1 MPMLLQ
7 IVLNGILK
15 GGLYALM
22 AMGMSLIWGVMD
34 IINIAHGSF
43 IMLGAFATY
52 WLFTLFGMDPF
63 VSLVFSM
70 TLLFLLGYGVQKFLI
85 NYVIR
90 ANAFITLILAFGI
103 EIFINNFALVAWTA
117 DVRKVEVPYGAANF
131 SLGDLVTIPTVRLAA
146 FFLVIVISAALFYIL
161 NRTNLGRSIRATSQ
175 DLDAARLAGVD
186 VARTYA
192 VTFGLGVG
200 AAGAAGTLWSIL
212 FPISPMMGGIL
223 TLKSFVVVIIGGLG
237 SMLGPLIGGLA
248 LGVTEAL
255 GTTWFGS
262 TYENL
267 ISFTILVL
275 VLILRPK
282 GILGGAA

>member
-1 MPMLLQ
+1 MLLQ

-22 AMGMSLIWGVMD
+22 AIGMSLIWGVMD

-52 WLFTLFGMDPF
+52 WLFTLFNLDPF

-70 TLLFLLGYGVQKFLI
+70 SLMFLLGYGVQKFLI

-103 EIFINNFALVAWTA
+103 EIFINNLALVSWTA
-117 DVRKVEVPYGAANF
+117 DVRKVEVAYGAANF
-131 SLGDLVTIPTVRLAA
+131 SLGGLVTIPTVRLLA
-146 FFLVIVISAALFYIL
+146 FFLVVVISAVFFYVL

-200 AAGAAGTLWSIL
+200 AAGAAGTLWAIL

-237 SMLGPLIGGLA
+237 SMLGPIIGGLA

-255 GTTWFGS
+255 GTSWFGS

-282 GILGGAA
+282 GILGKGA

>member
-1 MPMLLQ
+1 MFLQ
-7 IVLNGILK
+7 ILVNGILK

-43 IMLGAFATY
+43 IMLGAFTTY
-52 WLFTLFGMDPF
+52 WLFYLLGIDPF
-63 VSLVFSM
+63 LSLFFSVAI
-70 TLLFLLGYGVQKFLI
+70 LFFLGYGVQKFII

-90 ANAFITLILAFGI
+90 ASAFITLILAFGI
-103 EIFINNFALVAWTA
+103 EIFINNLALVTWTA

-131 SLGDLVTIPTVRLAA
+131 SIGHWVTIPTIRLVA
-146 FFLVIVISAALFYIL
+146 FLMVIVISFILFFIL

-175 DLDAARLAGVD
+175 DLDAARLTGVD
-186 VARTYA
+186 VARTYSI
-192 VTFGLGVG
+192 TFGMGV
-200 AAGAAGTLWSIL
+200 AAAAAAGTLWSIL
-212 FPISPMMGGIL
+212 FPISPIMGGEL

-237 SMLGPLIGGLA
+237 SMLGPIIGGLA
-248 LGVTEAL
+248 LGVTEAF
-255 GTTWFGS
+255 GSTWFGS

-267 ISFTILVL
+267 IGFSILVL

-282 GILGGAA
+282 GILGGTG

>member
-1 MPMLLQ
+1 MLLQ
-7 IVLNGILK
+7 ILVNGILK

-52 WLFTLFGMDPF
+52 WLFAILGMDPF
-63 VSLVFSM
+63 VSLVFS
-70 TLLFLLGYGVQKFLI
+70 TAILFVLGYGVQRFLI

-90 ANAFITLILAFGI
+90 ASAFITLILAFGI
-103 EIFINNFALVAWTA
+103 EIFINNAALVSWTA
-117 DVRKVEVPYGAANF
+117 DVRKVQVAYGAANF
-131 SLGDLVTIPTVRLAA
+131 SLGNWVTIPTIRLLA
-146 FFLVIVISAALFYIL
+146 FLLVVVISLVFFFIL

-175 DLDAARLAGVD
+175 DLDGARLVGVD

-212 FPISPMMGGIL
+212 FPISPMMGGEL

-237 SMLGPLIGGLA
+237 SMLGPIIGGLA
-248 LGVTEAL
+248 LGVTEAF
-255 GTTWFGS
+255 GTDWFGS
-262 TYENL
+262 TYGNL
-267 ISFTILVL
+267 IGFTILVL
-275 VLILRPK
+275 VLIIRPK
-282 GILGGAA
+282 GILGKAD

>member
-1 MPMLLQ
+1 MLLQ
-7 IVLNGILK
+7 IIVNGILK

-43 IMLGAFATY
+43 IMLGAFTTY
-52 WLFTLFGMDPF
+52 WLFSLLGMDPF
-63 VSLVFSM
+63 LSLFFSIA
-70 TLLFLLGYGVQKFLI
+70 LLFLLGYGVQRYLI

-90 ANAFITLILAFGI
+90 ASAFITLILAFGI
-103 EIFINNFALVAWTA
+103 EIFINNLALVMWSA

-131 SLGDLVTIPTVRLAA
+131 TIANAVTIPTIRLVA
-146 FFLVIVISAALFYIL
+146 FLMVIVISLVFFYIL

-186 VARTYA
+186 VAHTYSL
-192 VTFGLGVG
+192 TFGMGVG
-200 AAGAAGTLWSIL
+200 AAAAAGTLWSML
-212 FPISPMMGGIL
+212 FPISPIMGGEL

-237 SMLGPLIGGLA
+237 SMLGPIIGGLA
-248 LGVTEAL
+248 LGITEAL
-255 GTTWFGS
+255 GSNWFGA

-267 ISFTILVL
+267 IGFTILVL

-282 GILGGAA
+282 GILGGTG

>member
-1 MPMLLQ
+1 MLLQ

-22 AMGMSLIWGVMD
+22 AIGMSLIWGVMD

-43 IMLGAFATY
+43 IMLGAFTTY
-52 WLFTLFGMDPF
+52 WVFTFFGVDPF
-63 VSLVFSM
+63 VSLLFSM
-70 TLLFLLGYGVQKFLI
+70 FILFLFGYGIQKYLI

-103 EIFINNFALVAWTA
+103 EIFINNLALVSWTA
-117 DVRKVEVPYGAANF
+117 DVRKVEVAYGASNF
-131 SLGDLVTIPTVRLAA
+131 SFGGVVTIPTVRMLA
-146 FFLVIVISAALFYIL
+146 FFLVILISFVFFYIL

-237 SMLGPLIGGLA
+237 SMLGPIIGGLA
-248 LGVTEAL
+248 LGVAEAL
-255 GTTWFGS
+255 ATHCQKALWP
-262 TYENL
+262 
-267 ISFTILVL
+267 
-275 VLILRPK
+275 R
-282 GILGGAA
+282 

>member
-1 MPMLLQ
+1 MILQ
-7 IVLNGILK
+7 IIINGLLK

-43 IMLGAFATY
+43 IMLGAFTTY
-52 WLFTLFGMDPF
+52 WLFTLLGIDPF
-63 VSLVFSM
+63 LSLIASIGVLFVF
-70 TLLFLLGYGVQKFLI
+70 GYIIQKYLI
-85 NYVIR
+85 NLIIR
-90 ANAFITLILAFGI
+90 ASAFITLVLTFGI
-103 EIFINNFALVAWTA
+103 EIFINNLAQVFWSA
-117 DVRKVEVPYGAANF
+117 DVRMVQLPYGAANF
-131 SLGDLVTIPTVRLAA
+131 SIGGFLTIPSMRLIA
-146 FFLVIVISAALFYIL
+146 FLLVIIVSIILFFIL

-175 DLDAARLAGVD
+175 DIDAARLVGVD
-186 VARTYA
+186 VAKTYA

-212 FPISPMMGGIL
+212 FPITPMMGGIL

-237 SMLGPLIGGLA
+237 SMLGPLIGGLI

-255 GTTWFGS
+255 GTSWLGA

-267 ISFTILVL
+267 IGFTILVL
-275 VLILRPK
+275 VLIIRPK
-282 GILGGAA
+282 GIMGGAD

>member
-1 MPMLLQ
+1 MLLQ

-22 AMGMSLIWGVMD
+22 AIGMSLIWGVMD

-43 IMLGAFATY
+43 IMLGAFTTY
-52 WLFTLFGMDPF
+52 WLFALFGVDPF
-63 VSLVFSM
+63 VSLIFSIA
-70 TLLFLLGYGVQKFLI
+70 LLFMLGYGVQRYLI
-85 NYVIR
+85 NYIIR
-90 ANAFITLILAFGI
+90 ASAFITLILAFGI
-103 EIFINNFALVAWTA
+103 EIFINNLALVSWTA
-117 DVRKVEVPYGAANF
+117 DVRKVEVAYGAANF
-131 SLGDLVTIPTVRLAA
+131 SLGNVITIPTVRLMA
-146 FFLVIVISAALFYIL
+146 FLLVILISLILFYIL

-175 DLDAARLAGVD
+175 DLDAARLTGVD

-192 VTFGLGVG
+192 VTFGMGVG

-237 SMLGPLIGGLA
+237 NMLGPIIGGLA
-248 LGVTEAL
+248 LGVAEAL

-282 GILGGAA
+282 GILGGAD